1 MSAMSDSLRAVP
13 MFSELPDRDLRRLGE
28 SMQERSYGAGKEVL
42 VEGEGGIGFFVILE
56 GSARVSVGA
65 DEVRTLGPGD
75 SFGEMAII
83 DGQTRSASITA
94 GEDGLR
100 CAGMTQWHF
109 RPFVRDHPDFAWA
122 IMRALVRRVRD
133 AESR

>member
-1 MSAMSDSLRAVP
+1 MNDMADSLRRVP
-13 MFSELPDRDLRRLGE
+13 LFSDLSNRDLRRLSGT
-28 SMQERSYGAGKEVL
+28 MYERTFSDGQAV
-42 VEGEGGIGFFVILE
+42 VSEGEGGIGFFVILD

-83 DGQTRSASITA
+83 DGQARSASITA
-94 GEDGLR
+94 GEGLR

-109 RPFVRDHPDFAWA
+109 KPFVRDHPEFAWA
-122 IMRALVRRVRD
+122 IMEALVRRVRE
-133 AESR
+133 AEGR

>member
-13 MFSELPDRDLRRLGE
+13 MFSELPQKDLRNLAE
-28 SMQERSYGAGKEVL
+28 SMQERTYSDGQEIIM
-42 VEGEGGIGFFVILE
+42 EGEGGIGFFVILE
-56 GSARVSVGA
+56 GSARVSVGGG
-65 DEVRTLGPGD
+65 DVRTLGPGD

-83 DGQTRSASITA
+83 DGQARSASITA
-94 GEDGLR
+94 GEGLR

-122 IMRALVRRVRD
+122 IMQALVRRVRE

>member
-13 MFSELPDRDLRRLGE
+13 MFSELPEKDLRRLAE
-28 SMQERSYGAGKEVL
+28 SMQERTYSDGQEVMI
-42 VEGEGGIGFFVILE
+42 EGEGGIGFFVILE
-56 GSARVSVGA
+56 GSAKVSVGGG
-65 DEVRTLGPGD
+65 DVRTLGPGD

-83 DGQTRSASITA
+83 DGRARSASITA
-94 GEDGLR
+94 GDGLR
-100 CAGMTQWHF
+100 CVGMTQWHF

-122 IMRALVRRVRD
+122 IMQALVKRVRD